1 MWTWTW
7 VYVAG
12 GADGAEC
19 AEVRSSPKRMGRAGI
34 ASERQDEVG
43 KMSRGQPFREG
54 QLRQPPARRPVV

>member
-19 AEVRSSPKRMGRAGI
+19 AEVRSSRKRMGRAGI

-43 KMSRGQPFREG
+43 KMPRGQPLREG
-54 QLRQPPARRPVV
+54 HLR